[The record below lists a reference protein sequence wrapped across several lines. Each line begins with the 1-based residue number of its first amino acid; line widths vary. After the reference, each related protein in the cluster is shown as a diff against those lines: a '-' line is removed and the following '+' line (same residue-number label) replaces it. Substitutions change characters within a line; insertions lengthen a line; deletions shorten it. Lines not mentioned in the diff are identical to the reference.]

1 MSDTHKSTRLGDLL
15 IERGAITRQQLAQAI
30 EVQQE
35 RRLQDVQ
42 NNRPI
47 SKQSELGEVL
57 IDLGFI
63 NRRQLDSGLTW
74 QRRLRKT
81 TMVMAFIAPLLTAA
95 CGGGGGASAST
106 GTGSTQTN
114 PAATQV
120 VNSPKPSDPQAG
132 AASSSAQNASSTP
145 SKATSSNA
153 QQTSSAPSIT
163 PKPKPANN
171 SSSSSASFS
180 GEVNGPVEIL
190 WVTPQFRE
198 NGDYLEFDEIG
209 GFELRYKLKSEET
222 YTTIFL
228 EPDVDEYLFDHLEG
242 DYEFEIATFDTEGLY
257 SKYVAINPST

>member
-42 NNRPI
+42 NNRPV

-95 CGGGGGASAST
+95 CGGGASAASANTSTGNTQTTGAS
-106 GTGSTQTN
+106 
-114 PAATQV
+114 TQV
-120 VNSPKPSDPQAG
+120 VNSPKPSDSQAG
-132 AASSSAQNASSTP
+132 VSSSSLGQTTSPKPASSAASSSAQ
-145 SKATSSNA
+145 
-153 QQTSSAPSIT
+153 QTAPSIT
-163 PKPKPANN
+163 PKQN
-171 SSSSSASFS
+171 SSSSASS
-180 GEVNGPVEIL
+180 SPAVAVNGPVAIY
-190 WVTPQFRE
+190 WSTPDQRE
-198 NGDYLEFDEIG
+198 NGEYLEYDEIG
-209 GFELRYKLKSEET
+209 GYELRYKLRSEEV
-222 YTTIFL
+222 YKTIYL
-228 EPDVDEYLFDHLEG
+228 EADLEEYIFDYLEG
-242 DYEFEIATFDTEGLY
+242 DYEFEIATFDTDGLY
-257 SKYVAINPST
+257 SKYASINPH